1 MINPINT
8 SASAS
13 YAVQASEP
21 QKNSDTNSKV
31 QKSSLPIIATLGEQS
46 KVSGDRAYAACYAA
60 CVAAS
65 AAATL
70 SPVGIA
76 LCFNGC
82 LPFAVGGLLSA

>member
-1 MINPINT
+1 MINAVNLST
-8 SASAS
+8 VS
-13 YAVQASEP
+13 YATKLPENHINKRDEQ
-21 QKNSDTNSKV
+21 V
-31 QKSSLPIIATLGEQS
+31 QKTALPIIATLGEQS

-70 SPVGIA
+70 SPVGLV

-82 LPFAVGGLLSA
+82 LPFAVGGPLAA

>member
-8 SASAS
+8 SAS
-13 YAVQASEP
+13 YAVQALEL
-21 QKNSDTNSKV
+21 QKSSDTNSKI
-31 QKSSLPIIATLGEQS
+31 QKASLPIIATLGEQS

-70 SPVGIA
+70 SPVGLV

-82 LPFAVGGLLSA
+82 LPFAVGGLLAA